1 MLFGYYDEKDG
12 NVIAELYT
20 ETETE
25 AEATASEGASLF
37 TEEEV
42 AEIKELSREASE
54 EIYKETSTDAEF
66 NFDFNVDALM
76 SSFSIMGK
84 GMLGIFGVT
93 IMIVLVVAVMNK
105 LLSAK
110 K

>member
-1 MLFGYYDEKDG
+1 MLFSYYDEKDG

-20 ETETE
+20 ETE
-25 AEATASEGASLF
+25 AEEIASEGTSIF
-37 TEEEV
+37 TEEEA

-66 NFDFNVDALM
+66 NFDLNVDALM
-76 SSFSIMGK
+76 GSFSIMGR

-105 LLSAK
+105 LLSGK